1 MDSNLGHANPYCGSD
16 TELQK
21 TGLGQDPDVV
31 LSLIDKRKLNKRS
44 TLTMENFIHI
54 VTTAR

>member
-16 TELQK
+16 TKLQK

-31 LSLIDKRKLNKRS
+31 LSLMDKRKLNKRS
-44 TLTMENFIHI
+44 ALTMENFIHI
-54 VTTAR
+54 ITTAR

>member
-1 MDSNLGHANPYCGSD
+1 MDSNLGHPGPYFRSD